1 MHYWR
6 KQYFETLKNA
16 AAASMSKS
24 ANWQDYADFCLKYE
38 RGFRGQAFLILER
51 FIVRMEREPFI
62 ERRRFVSWLMETA
75 EGQKGQHMLIPH
87 PLKIRVVEPTLLEW
101 VAVEPSSSEP
111 HRWIGGHEHLEKAVE
126 LDPADHIAL
135 KKFIII
141 LLSQVSYAT
150 HELPGGYLG
159 SVSEDLATLSKI
171 EALLPRLASEDDRAA
186 YAADIAEE
194 RYAIHEHLRK
204 QS

>member
-1 MHYWR
+1 
-6 KQYFETLKNA
+6 
-16 AAASMSKS
+16 
-24 ANWQDYADFCLKYE
+24 
-38 RGFRGQAFLILER
+38 
-51 FIVRMEREPFI
+51 MEREPFI

-75 EGQKGQHMLIPH
+75 EGQEGRHMLIPY

-101 VAVEPSSSEP
+101 VEVEPCSSEP

-135 KKFIII
+135 KKFIIV

-150 HELPGGYLG
+150 HELLGGYLG
-159 SVSEDLATLSKI
+159 SVSEDLTTLSKI
-171 EALLPRLASEDDRAA
+171 EALLPRLTSEDDRAA